1 MRHRVDHKKFN
12 RPTGHR
18 LMMLRN
24 LVTDLLRYE
33 KVETTEAKA
42 RAVRRLAEKM
52 ITLGK
57 EGTLAARRQAIGFLT
72 DERVVQ
78 KLFDVLAQRYADR
91 NGGYTRVVKLGYRQG
106 DGAEVARV
114 ELV

>member
-1 MRHRVDHKKFN
+1 MRHRVDHKKLS
-12 RPTGHR
+12 RPTEHR

-33 KVETTEAKA
+33 KVETTTA
-42 RAVRRLAEKM
+42 RAREARRLAEKM

-57 EGTLAARRQAIGFLT
+57 EGTLAARRQAVGFLT

-78 KLFDVLAQRYADR
+78 KVFDVLARRYADR
-91 NGGYTRVVKLGYRQG
+91 NGGYTRIIKLGYRKG

>member
-1 MRHRVDHKKFN
+1 MRHRVDHKKFS

-33 KVETTEAKA
+33 KVETTAAKA
-42 RAVRRLAEKM
+42 RAARRLADKM

-57 EGTLAARRQAIGFLT
+57 EGTLAARRQAIAFLT
-72 DERVVQ
+72 DERVAQ
-78 KLFDVLAQRYADR
+78 KVFDVLAKRYADR
-91 NGGYTRVVKLGYRQG
+91 NGGYTRIVKLGYRKG

>member
-1 MRHRVDHKKFN
+1 MRHRVDHKKLS

-33 KVETTEAKA
+33 KVETTAA
-42 RAVRRLAEKM
+42 RARAARRLAEKM

-57 EGTLAARRQAIGFLT
+57 EGTLAARRQAVGFLT

-78 KLFDVLAQRYADR
+78 KVFDVLAQRYADR
-91 NGGYTRVVKLGYRQG
+91 NGGYTRIIKLGYRKG